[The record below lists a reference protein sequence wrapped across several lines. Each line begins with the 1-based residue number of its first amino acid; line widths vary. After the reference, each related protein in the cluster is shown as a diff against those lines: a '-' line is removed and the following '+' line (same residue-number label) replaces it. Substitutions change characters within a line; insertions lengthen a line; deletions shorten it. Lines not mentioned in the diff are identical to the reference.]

1 MTIQSWLIYLALATA
16 AASTPG
22 PAILFIMTNTALYGR
37 RKAIFAAM
45 GNVSGLLVMG
55 TIAVTGLGALLN
67 TSEFIYSLVKY
78 AGAAYLIYLG
88 VKLFLQR
95 EIDFNCIHDS
105 FKPET
110 KTAQKIF
117 RQAFCVAISN
127 PKAIVFLTALLP
139 QFIHM
144 EQPILP
150 QFFILIFTLMFVSFM
165 CLMFYALLA
174 YKAKFWLQQSSR
186 MKKFGQ
192 VSGSIFVGFGVL
204 LASTSHS

>member
-1 MTIQSWLIYLALATA
+1 MTIQAWLIYLALATA

-22 PAILFIMTNTALYGR
+22 PAILFIMTNTALYGC
-37 RKAIFAAM
+37 RKAIFAAL
-45 GNVSGLLVMG
+45 GNVSGLLIMG

-67 TSEFIYSLVKY
+67 TSELIFSLVKY

-88 VKLFLQR
+88 AKLFFQR
-95 EIDFNCIHDS
+95 KVDFDSIDDNL
-105 FKPET
+105 KPEP
-110 KTAQKIF
+110 KSAQKIF

-139 QFIHM
+139 QFLHM

-150 QFFILIFTLMFVSFM
+150 QFFILIFTLMFVSFI

-174 YKAKFWLQQSSR
+174 YKAKFWLQQPGR
-186 MKKFGQ
+186 MKIFGQ

-204 LASTSHS
+204 LASSSHR